1 MYKDEILQDHLET
14 SSTLRL
20 QSSVI
25 AEWNMNI
32 ASNILQVGNYRYRRN
47 ATVDQTEDFQ
57 YKNIPSSFDI
67 NDSQNAIKF
76 YTGATDSDTVI
87 DGGYQYDVATFE
99 TTPKLFISK
108 KEKEKLLYSLDDC
121 FGRFRPR
128 SGINKLR
135 YFSNRYTHF
144 ANAEMASRPRY
155 YIADKYD
162 QFKYWTSYRTENGVE
177 FGIANKA
184 INGENQINDT
194 APYIVYKE
202 NVPAN
207 RVVVKMQTNV
217 GSVDLGPFTS
227 SDGQFNDPF
236 YGDTNKTT
244 PVNWKI
250 QFLEDDN
257 WVDALAFNSNS
268 VRRDGS
274 AIIGSDGYVEL
285 GYGLI
290 VPDDYRDIFMYS
302 GEYSSETLLPPT
314 SILSDGVAYL
324 VRTNETEAGTFHII
338 VNGAYEQFP
347 ANYGW
352 YVEDPTITNLT
363 NYVTDLTSPSK
374 FFESANAN
382 PKYREFQYIKGLRVV
397 VETMNVFDS
406 TFDLI
411 ELSPRLA
418 VDLSDKTQTFS
429 IKKSASDLGISGLPV
444 GQLLA
449 STGSLTV
456 FDYDQAF
463 FSTNPNSIISKYTSQ
478 NIQFKLYEVVVNV
491 DGYDYYIPIKTMY
504 SEGFPEVSNSDR
516 KVTLTLRDL
525 FFYFESTTAPQLL
538 IQNASVSSAISTL
551 LDAAGFS
558 NYVFKKAPDEDEMI
572 IPFFSV
578 GPDMS
583 LAQILSDIAISAQA
597 AMFFDEDNN
606 FVVMSKNYSM
616 PSIGDRDTDVDMTLY
631 GSKDF
636 GQSGVVENA
645 YSNDKVVSSTGKKK
659 LANIQELSS
668 QENYVYNDG
677 SINYITR
684 YIQKSY
690 SSIKQ
695 ASLVDRDKTWIYKPA
710 LLWEVSPSDNTKSV
724 NDEIGQQ
731 SGYVLG
737 AIPLNS
743 DLADV
748 VPSVSNHQIINNV
761 MDFGDGVYWLSRYNG
776 YFYANGEIIKYDAVQ
791 YSIPGLAEGD
801 DPNVWI
807 TSVQEYQRYFAK
819 IPFNGKI
826 YPTGLVRIYAEPNY
840 EVVEGTTRLK
850 NGPVA
855 KHGRMQFGTGA
866 HNADGTTRPV
876 YHSAGLNSHWSSNDN
891 VRGVNMD
898 FSYLTNS
905 ALADAS
911 TISLIDAPA
920 GVDNE
925 RAKTTTRNGVIKNFL
940 SSTYVE
946 ESTVNRM
953 LSTQTGTIQSSA
965 LVMNGSISNTTDQ
978 TPGFVSYVYKELEDR
993 FVHFGTRMRIIGK
1006 IENNESRGQSPF
1018 GVNTYYTSQAIATD
1032 QSIAIGGASGG
1043 MSIMVNP
1050 DTNTGYYFEIMALTE
1065 NNLSQYEDADNIHN
1079 VVFYKVMARDAPGVS
1094 ISSGQV
1100 VKNLVTVYTT
1110 TAHKYVPGDKVTIIG
1125 AGTGP
1130 IFNGLNTITA
1140 VTTNS
1145 FSYQYSPLDKSL
1157 YDVELTNFTPN
1168 ATASI
1173 QNVKAIPVKLW
1184 GGISQI
1190 IVDNGLFTGQYRMA
1204 AEENPTV
1211 YDLSVEY
1218 KRFGSTMRFYLYIN
1232 NVLIKVV
1239 DDEDPLPVYNN
1250 MALFV
1255 RGSSRVM
1262 FENIYALTN
1271 NYSQN
1276 TTFSLDTIT
1285 DGAFGDL
1292 EINATSS
1299 FQKYALSGLIQSTYL
1314 TGIGTAEPPK
1324 YKIYFDEFGTIMR
1337 EAAYFNVRYDK
1348 AYPALYAKLAP
1359 TFNKLKGYT
1368 ISGFTAGA
1376 YRAEFLVFNSTDTA
1390 LNLDSTS
1397 GNYLRILG
1405 VTFTQQ
1411 STHELT
1417 VDEFFSKRSDISNP
1431 EFAGDS
1437 LVRSPQKVAQNYTDI
1452 KLSRMSYGNKQFS
1465 ITAPY
1470 IQSQDDASGMME
1482 WLSEKIMTPRKSIG
1496 VKVFGMPTVQ
1506 LGDIVQVDYTNA
1518 DGINEVSDP
1527 DARFIVYS
1535 IDYNRSENG
1544 PDMTLYLSEVK

>member
-1 MYKDEILQDHLET
+1 MYKDQVLQDHLET
-14 SSTLRL
+14 SSTIRL
-20 QSSVI
+20 QSSII

-67 NDSQNAIKF
+67 NDPDNNIKF

-87 DGGYQYDVATFE
+87 DGGYQYDVQTLE
-99 TTPKLFISK
+99 KTPQLFISK
-108 KEKEKLLYSLDDC
+108 KEKEKLLYSLDEC

-177 FGIANKA
+177 RGIANKVL
-184 INGENQINDT
+184 NEQNQIDDT

-202 NVPAN
+202 QVPTN
-207 RVVVKMQTNV
+207 RIVVKMQTNV
-217 GSVDLGPFTS
+217 GSVDLGPFVS
-227 SDGQFNDPF
+227 ADGQFSDPF
-236 YGDTNKTT
+236 YGDTNKTI

-250 QFLEDDN
+250 QYLEDDN
-257 WVDALAFNSNS
+257 WVDAMAFNSNS
-268 VRRDGS
+268 LRRDGTP
-274 AIIGSDGYVEL
+274 IIGSDGYLEL
-285 GYGLI
+285 GYGLT
-290 VPDDYRDIFMYS
+290 VPDEYRDIFMFS
-302 GEYSSETLLPPT
+302 GEYSSDTLLPDAAMLT
-314 SILSDGVAYL
+314 DGVAYL
-324 VRTNETEAGTFHII
+324 VRSNETDAGIFHIAI
-338 VNGAYEQFP
+338 NEEYEQFD
-347 ANYGW
+347 AKYGW

-363 NYVTDLTSPSK
+363 NYVTDLTSPSQYL
-374 FFESANAN
+374 ESSNATA
-382 PKYREFQYIKGLRVV
+382 KYREFQYIRGLRLV
-397 VETMNVFDS
+397 VETMNTFDS

-411 ELSPRLA
+411 EMSPRLT
-418 VDLSDKTQTFS
+418 VDLSDKSQTFS

-449 STGSLTV
+449 STGTLTV

-463 FSTNPNSIISKYTSQ
+463 FSTNTNSIIANYTNQ
-478 NIQFKLYEVVVNV
+478 NIQFKFYEIVTDVS
-491 DGYDYYIPIKTMY
+491 GYDYYIPIKTMY
-504 SEGFPEVSNSDR
+504 SEGFPEVSSSDR
-516 KVTLTLRDL
+516 KVSLNLRDL
-525 FFYFESTTAPQLL
+525 FFYFESSTAPQLL
-538 IQNASVSSAISTL
+538 MQNASVSSAISTL
-551 LDAAGFS
+551 LDSIGFS

-572 IPFFSV
+572 IPYFSV

-583 LAQILSDIAISAQA
+583 VAQILSDIAVSAQA

-606 FVVMSKNYSM
+606 FIVMSKNYSM
-616 PSIGDRDTDVDMTLY
+616 PSIGDRDQDVDAVLY

-636 GQSGVVENA
+636 AQSGVIENE
-645 YSNDKVVSSTGKKK
+645 YSNSSVVTATGKKK

-695 ASLVDRDKTWIYKPA
+695 ANLIDRDKTWIYKPA

-724 NDEIGQQ
+724 NDEIAQQ

-743 DLADV
+743 DLLDV

-791 YSIPGLAEGD
+791 YSIPGLADGE

-840 EVVEGTTRLK
+840 EVVEGVTRLK
-850 NGPVA
+850 NGAVA
-855 KHGRMQFGTGA
+855 KHGRMQFGTGS
-866 HNADGTTRPV
+866 HNADGTMSPV
-876 YHSAGLNSHWSSNDN
+876 LHSAGLNNHWSSNDN

-898 FSYLTNS
+898 FTYLANGDS
-905 ALADAS
+905 LAS
-911 TISLIDAPA
+911 SNISLVDGPA
-920 GVDNE
+920 GIDNE

-953 LSTQTGTIQSSA
+953 LSTQAGTIQSSA

-1018 GVNTYYTSQAIATD
+1018 GVNTYYTSQAIGTD

-1050 DTNTGYYFEIMALTE
+1050 ATNTGYYFEIMALTE
-1065 NNLSQYEDADNIHN
+1065 NNLSQYQDADNIHN
-1079 VVFYKVMARDAPGVS
+1079 VVFYKVMARDAPSVS
-1094 ISSGQV
+1094 ATSGQLTSNV
-1100 VKNLVTVYTT
+1100 VTITT
-1110 TAHKYVPGDKVTIIG
+1110 STNHKFVPGDQVTIT
-1125 AGTGP
+1125 GTGLSTE
-1130 IFNGLNTITA
+1130 FSGLHTITA
-1140 VTTNS
+1140 VTSNT
-1145 FSYQYSPLDKSL
+1145 FSYSYTAANISL
-1157 YDVELTNFTPN
+1157 TTFTPA
-1168 ATASI
+1168 ATASV
-1173 QNVKAIPVKLW
+1173 QNEKAIPVKLW

-1190 IVDNGLFTGQYRMA
+1190 VVDNGLFTGQYRMS
-1204 AEENPTV
+1204 AEETPTV

-1232 NVLIKVV
+1232 NVLVKTV

-1285 DGAFGDL
+1285 DSAFGDL

-1314 TGIGTAEPPK
+1314 TGIGTTEPPK

-1368 ISGFTAGA
+1368 VSGFTAGA

-1417 VDEFFSKRSDISNP
+1417 VDEFYSKRSDLSNP
-1431 EFAGDS
+1431 EFSGDS
-1437 LVRSPQKVAQNYTDI
+1437 LVRSPQKVAQDYTDV

-1470 IQSQDDASGMME
+1470 IQSQDDATGMME
-1482 WLSEKIMTPRKSIG
+1482 WLSQKIMKPRKSIG
-1496 VKVFGMPTVQ
+1496 VKVFGMPTLQ
-1506 LGDIVQVDYTNA
+1506 LGDIVQVNYTNN

-1527 DARFIVYS
+1527 DARFIIYS
-1535 IDYNRSENG
+1535 IDYNRSETG
-1544 PDMTLYLSEVK
+1544 PDMTVYLSEVK